1 MNDFN
6 KIVKCMIFNLGF
18 SKWELDIILEI
29 TDLIINLSILQRI
42 DSEILVFIILK
53 G

>member
-18 SKWELDIILEI
+18 SKWEWDIIFEI
-29 TDLIINLSILQRI
+29 IDFIINLFIL
-42 DSEILVFIILK
+42 
-53 G
+53 